1 MGSCARFDVGCE
13 RFTLNCVRFVVGCSR
28 FSLDCAR
35 FDVGCTSRLCSRL
48 CKVVRIVRGA

>member
-35 FDVGCTSRLCSRL
+35 FDVGCTSRLC
-48 CKVVRIVRGA
+48 KVVRIVRGA